1 MVKEEIAD
9 DSTIL
14 PCFNGRVVSWL
25 VTADG
30 SNQSDNCSEI
40 PHSEID
46 VRGLYYCIFC
56 IKIYNFNF
64 NLIAYIYN

>member
-1 MVKEEIAD
+1 MLFYLNFISHFMNEQ
-9 DSTIL
+9 
-14 PCFNGRVVSWL
+14 L

-46 VRGLYYCIFC
+46 SRIGGDYC
-56 IKIYNFNF
+56 KKDPPPTT
-64 NLIAYIYN
+64 